1 MALSL
6 VVVAGAAETGKTVNL
21 RIVPTM
27 TDEEAKNGNKTELTY
42 RVYLEPQGDA
52 EVGAAQFT
60 LTAPAG
66 TKFKS
71 VEFNTEYI
79 YDDSKENPVVGSAK
93 GIFAKGAI
101 TSGPDSLDFGGQLKD
116 SGSTF
121 VAILAGTNREERM
134 LTANTSTEKEY
145 TNAWLYEVT
154 LTVPAFDGKTNYTIG
169 VEKATAGYN
178 GDSKETGRVEDVT
191 MKHTVN
197 VSSKGYGGML
207 GDINGDNTINVKDV
221 VLLRRYCANPV
232 KYALDEAQLQAADIF
247 KDDTVNV
254 KDVVALRR
262 YCANPEKYPI
272 N

>member
-6 VVVAGAAETGKTVNL
+6 VVVAGATDDVPGTVNL
-21 RIVPTM
+21 VIEPAESDDV
-27 TDEEAKNGNKTELTY
+27 ANGKESL
-42 RVYLEPQGDA
+42 VYYIYMRPQGNAD
-52 EVGAAQFT
+52 VGAAQFT
-60 LTAPAG
+60 LTAPEG
-66 TKFKS
+66 TTFKS
-71 VEFNTEYI
+71 VEFNTEYV

-93 GIFAKGAI
+93 GIFAKDAI
-101 TSGPDSLDFGGQLKD
+101 TNVKGGDLGGHLED
-116 SGSTF
+116 GTTF
-121 VAILAGTNREERM
+121 KAVLAGTNREKRM
-134 LTANTSTEKEY
+134 LTANTSTEKGY

-154 LTVPAFDGKTNYTIG
+154 LTVPKFDGKTNYTLT
-169 VEKATAGYN
+169 VSDATAGFN
-178 GDSKETGRVEDVT
+178 AAKSETTTVDSVT
-191 MKHTVN
+191 VKHTVN
-197 VSSKGYGGML
+197 VSSKGYGGIK

-232 KYALDEAQLQAADIF
+232 KYALNEAQLQAADIF